1 MKLAHFNDAPQRYA
15 HANRAFSAAGLAEG
29 TNANTIKTTATCA
42 YTIDGIFYSKGATD
56 NIALAAPDA
65 GPAFYQLPAN
75 SVCYL
80 LIALDSSGNV
90 KCIQGKYDGQEYR
103 DPTTGLPQVGDGGIP
118 DCPSDLCP
126 IGLIKVTTGATTF
139 TPGSTDLGAANV
151 TDAYYDLAGVIP
163 VTAP

>member
-15 HANRAFSAAGLAEG
+15 HANRAFSSGAWAEG
-29 TNANTIKTTATCA
+29 TNANTIKSTATIA
-42 YTIDGIFYSKGATD
+42 YTIDGVFYSKAATD
-56 NIALAAPDA
+56 NIAMAAPAA
-65 GPAFYQLPAN
+65 GPAFYQLPDGET
-75 SVCYL
+75 CY
-80 LIALDSSGNV
+80 IVVALDSSGNV

-126 IGLIKVTTGATTF
+126 VALVKIACSGGTF
-139 TPGSTDLGAANV
+139 TPGSTDLSGAGV
-151 TDAYYDLAGVIP
+151 TDTWYNLAGVLP